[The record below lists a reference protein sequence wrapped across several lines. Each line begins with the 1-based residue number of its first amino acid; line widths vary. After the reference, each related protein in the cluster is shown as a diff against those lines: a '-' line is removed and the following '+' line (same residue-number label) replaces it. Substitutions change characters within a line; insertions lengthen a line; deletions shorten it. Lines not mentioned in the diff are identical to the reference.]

1 MRPGDLVARGCT
13 RPAICFSGFAGMMS
27 GARRHDGVGAA
38 GPALEPKRPGQD
50 EDSRGSRGRRSSST
64 AILPNLVD
72 VVVVVVV
79 DVVAV
84 VVFVVVVLLRTLRPD
99 APPAHAQV
107 HREQGLLGHRPR

>member
-1 MRPGDLVARGCT
+1 MRPGDLVARECT
-13 RPAICFSGFAGMMS
+13 RPAAICFSGFAGMMS

-38 GPALEPKRPGQD
+38 GPALEPKGQD

-64 AILPNLVD
+64 AILPNLGD
-72 VVVVVVV
+72 VVVVVV

-107 HREQGLLGHRPR
+107 HREQGLLSHRPR